1 MDAVGSEAASGAR
14 FLYEV
19 VAIVEFQGKEVCQ
32 MQAVHKLKLESV
44 APCIGRHNSKAAITW
59 VISIT
64 TVVLLAWEPTKTTL
78 LGWMPNDV
86 ELPFYTEAMSTA
98 IVLKFKEFIGD
109 RIRKVW
115 EAIQQTG
122 NAALRLFVAFSRLI
136 PFLAQMHR
144 REVNMHE
151 AGLGKAPDSR
161 LSIRG
166 LNCFSVVVSVVL
178 WLVPIGMVLHVL
190 IINFSYSS

>member
-1 MDAVGSEAASGAR
+1 
-14 FLYEV
+14 
-19 VAIVEFQGKEVCQ
+19 
-32 MQAVHKLKLESV
+32 MQAVHKIKLESV
-44 APCIGRHNSKAAITW
+44 ALCIGRHNSKAAITW

-64 TVVLLAWEPTKTTL
+64 TVVLLVWEPTKTTL
-78 LGWMPNDV
+78 LGWIPSDV

-98 IVLKFKEFIGD
+98 IVLKFREFIGD
-109 RIRKVW
+109 RIRAIW

-122 NAALRLFVAFSRLI
+122 NAALRVFVAFTGLI
-136 PFLAQMHR
+136 PFLVQMHR
-144 REVNMHE
+144 REVNLHE
-151 AGLGKAPDSR
+151 AGLGKAPDPR

-190 IINFSYSS
+190 IINFTYWS